1 MKSLS
6 AARFALSEHVF
17 RTHFDGSY
25 GFDTQRTKGN
35 TPQELRRAYSFFD
48 GASGEGTRVA
58 IVAALDNV
66 AITENMKMFCNEFS
80 LDIPELSVY
89 YPDGTA
95 ENTSREWLVESSLD
109 TQWAHVFA
117 PKAQLLVVFAKNAQV
132 ESLISAARYASSEL
146 SADIVSMSFGTEETG
161 IDEGLSA
168 FMAGSDS
175 IFVASSGDVGGR
187 VSFPSTS
194 PYCISVGGTKLV
206 LGQNAKRVSETAWQN
221 SGGGMSEVFDIP
233 PWQARFYNIFD
244 MTDGKRA
251 TPDISMTANTS
262 PGAAIYVSQ
271 LGGWTT
277 AGGSSL
283 SAACFAGI
291 CACIKQLHPEIK
303 TSADMLSYLYGKAG
317 TTEYAEPQYSFNDI
331 VFGKSGNFNAKSGWD
346 FTSGLGSPVIRQ
358 LVL

>member
-1 MKSLS
+1 MKCFN
-6 AARFALSEHVF
+6 AARFALSEHIF
-17 RTHFDGSY
+17 RTHFDGGY

-35 TPQELRRAYSFFD
+35 TPQELRRAYSFSDRALGD
-48 GASGEGTRVA
+48 GIRIAV
-58 IVAALDNV
+58 VVALDNV
-66 AITENMKMFCNEFS
+66 AIAENMRIFCNEFG
-80 LDIPELSVY
+80 LDVPKISVY
-89 YPDGTA
+89 YPDGAA
-95 ENTSREWLVESSLD
+95 ENTSREWIVESSLD

-117 PKAQLLVVFAKNAQV
+117 PMAQLLVVFAKNAQV
-132 ESLISAARYASSEL
+132 ESLMSAARYASSEL

-161 IDEGLSA
+161 IDERTAA
-168 FMAGSDS
+168 FMANSNS

-194 PYCISVGGTKLV
+194 PHCISIGGTKLV
-206 LGQNAKRVSETAWQN
+206 LGQNARRISETAWQN
-221 SGGGMSEVFDIP
+221 SGGGISEVFDIP
-233 PWQARFYNIFD
+233 PWQARFYNVFG

-251 TPDISMTANTS
+251 TPDVSMTANTT

-317 TTEYAEPQYSFNDI
+317 TTEYSEPQYNFNDI
-331 VFGKSGNFNAKSGWD
+331 VFGESGDFRAEVGWD
-346 FTSGLGSPVIRQ
+346 FTSGLGSVVIRQ